1 MVRGAFS
8 DDCGAAAVGRSNM
21 ESMVGRSAAPKG
33 VERKSEGRSCG
44 LNTVIGEVH
53 GE

>member
-1 MVRGAFS
+1 
-8 DDCGAAAVGRSNM
+8 M

-44 LNTVIGEVH
+44 LNALIGEEHREQGVKRH
-53 GE
+53 TFDP

>member
-1 MVRGAFS
+1 
-8 DDCGAAAVGRSNM
+8 M

-44 LNTVIGEVH
+44 LNALIGEEH
-53 GE
+53 GEQGVKRHTFDP